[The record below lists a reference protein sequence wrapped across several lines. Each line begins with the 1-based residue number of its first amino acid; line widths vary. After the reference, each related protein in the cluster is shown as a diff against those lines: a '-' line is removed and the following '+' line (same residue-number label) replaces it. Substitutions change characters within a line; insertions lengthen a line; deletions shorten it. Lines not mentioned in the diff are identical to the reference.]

1 MKITTIQNFKRFHQA
16 ELDTEPALERSSR
29 LLRVLLGFNT
39 TALSAG
45 KQVQL
50 ERAIIYLPEWKE
62 WEEPE
67 KPETERETTTTT
79 TTKKH
84 STIHNAVNTS
94 LDVTLHIRIHLMVIG
109 LHDMDIMEKI

>member
-1 MKITTIQNFKRFHQA
+1 MKITTIQNFKRLHQT
-16 ELDTEPALERSSR
+16 ELDTEHALERSSR

-39 TALSAG
+39 TALSDG

-50 ERAIIYLPEWKE
+50 ERAIIYLSDNKE

-67 KPETERETTTTT
+67 TERETTTT

>member
-1 MKITTIQNFKRFHQA
+1 MKITTIQNFKRLHQA
-16 ELDTEPALERSSR
+16 ELDTEHALERSSR

-50 ERAIIYLPEWKE
+50 ERAIIYLPERKE

-67 KPETERETTTTT
+67 KPERETTTTT
-79 TTKKH
+79 TKH

-94 LDVTLHIRIHLMVIG
+94 LDVTLHIRIHLMLIG
-109 LHDMDIMEKI
+109 LHDMDIMENI